1 MTVRRTES
9 GLAWAVLMV
18 VTGGSLPASSHWF
31 GWLGDSLSLGL
42 HTSFGDAAWLIPV
55 WCGDVSRRTFAGYD
69 RSTMRAIRWMLLC
82 ILSAVSL
89 SLLGAVGGWI
99 GVSLSSILVQS
110 IGAGAALLVM
120 GTWLVLVLRLLGPER
135 VQGIAVRA
143 TSISRQALAQYRPLA
158 VRTALPAGTAVID
171 TVGEPVS
178 LPSSLPGPP
187 PIPSTLIPVKPA
199 AEDSEV
205 RSMTFTAAKPA
216 LSKAPSNWDLPNVQR
231 LLQKPKH
238 NRVDRDFLAA
248 VAVDLENRLRH
259 FRRAATVQPAE
270 KQGALVSRY
279 EITLAA
285 GQEIAPIQAREEDL
299 EAAYKGLRFA
309 SLSGTGK
316 LGIEI
321 PLPEP
326 QRRPI
331 MLREVLDSPAW
342 TSSNAVFPIA
352 IGVTSSNE
360 PVVVDLASSKTP
372 HMLVAGTTGSGKSV
386 GINAMLTSLLVRYS
400 PSELKLLI
408 FDPKVVEFVIF
419 HGLPHLLKPVITE
432 MEEAIEQLQWACK
445 EMDERYVT
453 MARVKAKNLES
464 YNDSVCEE
472 KRLPRIVIVIDEF
485 ADLMLVRVKN
495 PNKPTEL
502 LNLKNSNELVTG
514 LVMRLAQK
522 ARAAGIHVILAT
534 QRPSVDVVSGPVKAN
549 FAVRIAY
556 KVLQREDSKTIV
568 GTGGAELL
576 LGNGDALCSIPSLST
591 DLVRVHGSFVSEEEV
606 AAVVAS
612 WLSQATGEEQRARSP
627 RPALVPENPSE
638 TEAPRLP
645 APQPAPAG
653 LSLLQQ
659 QNKVVAAPTP
669 IDAEAL
675 FTRAVELAR
684 SRGYVSA
691 RQLEEELGI
700 GTKKSKKL
708 FARLRDA
715 GLIRPGGRN
724 NAHVYIGPN
733 TPEHAPHSS
742 TSQA

>member
-1 MTVRRTES
+1 M
-9 GLAWAVLMV
+9 
-18 VTGGSLPASSHWF
+18 
-31 GWLGDSLSLGL
+31 
-42 HTSFGDAAWLIPV
+42 
-55 WCGDVSRRTFAGYD
+55 
-69 RSTMRAIRWMLLC
+69 
-82 ILSAVSL
+82 
-89 SLLGAVGGWI
+89 
-99 GVSLSSILVQS
+99 
-110 IGAGAALLVM
+110 
-120 GTWLVLVLRLLGPER
+120 
-135 VQGIAVRA
+135 
-143 TSISRQALAQYRPLA
+143 PLA
-158 VRTALPAGTAVID
+158 
-171 TVGEPVS
+171 
-178 LPSSLPGPP
+178 
-187 PIPSTLIPVKPA
+187 
-199 AEDSEV
+199 
-205 RSMTFTAAKPA
+205 AAKPA
-216 LSKAPSNWDLPNVQR
+216 PSRAPSNWDLPDVQR

-360 PVVVDLASSKTP
+360 PVVVDLASAKTP

-386 GINAMLTSLLVRYS
+386 GVNAMLTSLLVRYS

-408 FDPKVVEFVIF
+408 FDPKIVEFVIF

-453 MARVKAKNLES
+453 MARVRAKNLES
-464 YNDSVCEE
+464 YNDSVCEAQ
-472 KRLPRIVIVIDEF
+472 RLPRIVIVIDEF

-549 FAVRIAY
+549 FGVRIAY

-612 WLSQATGEEQRARSP
+612 WLSQATGEEQPLAVRSVM
-627 RPALVPENPSE
+627 ASSE
-638 TEAPRLP
+638 
-645 APQPAPAG
+645 PAG
-653 LSLLQQ
+653 AAVGGDADVEPQSKPGPRADNGGRLQSDDLLVGAVPDPYE
-659 QNKVVAAPTP
+659 KAVRY
-669 IDAEAL
+669 AEAKGNISV
-675 FTRAVELAR
+675 RQIAEDAVGCGWGPAKKIFR
-684 SRGYVSA
+684 RM
-691 RQLEEELGI
+691 LESGVI
-700 GTKKSKKL
+700 K
-708 FARLRDA
+708 
-715 GLIRPGGRN
+715 PGGPN
-724 NAHVYIGPN
+724 NTHVYIGP
-733 TPEHAPHSS
+733 S
-742 TSQA
+742 